1 MTASVCATWWMRRGK
16 RDFARGRTRTDLDR
30 DRMLVLALVKA
41 LEIIGEAAYR
51 ITPATRQVYPHL
63 PWDDMIGM
71 RHRLVHA
78 YFDIN
83 LDILWQTIHH
93 DLPPLIVELEAILAE

>member
-1 MTASVCATWWMRRGK
+1 MRNDDRIRVRHMVDAAREA

-51 ITPATRQVYPHL
+51 ITPATR
-63 PWDDMIGM
+63 
-71 RHRLVHA
+71 
-78 YFDIN
+78 
-83 LDILWQTIHH
+83 
-93 DLPPLIVELEAILAE
+93 